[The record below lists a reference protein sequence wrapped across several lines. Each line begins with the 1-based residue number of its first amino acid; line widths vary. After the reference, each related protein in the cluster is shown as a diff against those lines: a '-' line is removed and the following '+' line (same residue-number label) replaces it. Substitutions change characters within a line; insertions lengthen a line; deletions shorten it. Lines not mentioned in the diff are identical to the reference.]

1 MDKLNKYQVIPTDRQ
16 DKLCIRII
24 DGILN
29 GIEYS
34 IDVKT
39 INVDDEGLVEFDVDF
54 PDDETLAA
62 VGKKLLTE
70 EIRFHFT
77 ALMEKFVKD
86 AEAHDALENQI

>member
-1 MDKLNKYQVIPTDRQ
+1 MDRNKYKVIPTENQ

-34 IDVKT
+34 IDIKT
-39 INVDDEGLVEFDVDF
+39 INVDDDGLVEFDVDF
-54 PDDETLAA
+54 PDTETLAA
-62 VGKKLLTE
+62 VGKNLLTE

-86 AEAHDALENQI
+86 AEAQESLENQI